1 MSNNIKVGFS
11 ATDAGYTSTVKKI
24 NESTKSIDNTVKKV
38 SGNVSNSFGSM
49 IKAGAGL
56 AVGFGAI
63 KAAGE
68 LVSKVFD
75 GFSDALDLGG
85 KLKDLSDRTGETSGN
100 LMLLQRAFDNAG
112 SSADA
117 VGPALN
123 KLQKFMVDAANGSEK
138 NTNALAN
145 LGLTM
150 TDLKGKAPIE
160 QMQILADRIK
170 AIPDPA
176 ERSAAAMSIFGKS
189 GGALLP
195 VLMNL
200 TGELKTAENQLGS
213 MPGVMTRMN
222 EVFDNIG
229 DNITVIKGKFM
240 EFAAGLLEKI
250 APALEFITTVMT
262 QFDAAA
268 FGEKVG
274 QALIGAGQGMQAFK
288 SAMDAL
294 ALGEFKLAMEIAFGA
309 MRLAAFESFNSIVK
323 HAQASFSA
331 VAEFL
336 KAVLGPGSGL
346 YTIITGTFE
355 TLGMKFSRSVGEGLK
370 TILEV
375 IPGWGSI
382 MAARIAESIDVLDVR
397 IANKSSQMKNALAQ
411 VPDDLIY
418 GFGEAGK
425 AFDKTLAGSKDLI
438 NTHEMDFELMLKIAE
453 LEKKRAASIKEQGLA
468 TEINDSKRKAN
479 QEAYK
484 NTLKIINQIEAE
496 IDAAKLFADKEEVAA
511 LKKKL
516 AFEKAIAEAL
526 KQGMTLQEAITYA
539 TNKQNSALESVV
551 NSNKKITKE
560 MQKQAGLA
568 GQMAA
573 DIAKMKHD
581 EKIDPGGRRQQEF
594 QKALNEGNS
603 AKANRIQREI
613 AGRER
618 NKEINDMFK
627 EFKGNINA
635 PNKNVKDMA
644 KELGIDTFRKT
655 VKQLQDEIES
665 ELRKRK
671 GKDKPGEEGKKEP
684 GGGKG
689 PENRPDP
696 NTGIIQSILNAV
708 NNIDKK
714 LPQTAL
720 GY

>member
-24 NESTKSIDNTVKKV
+24 NESTKSIDDTVKNV
-38 SGNVSNSFGSM
+38 SGNVANSFGSM

-150 TDLKGKAPIE
+150 TDLQGKAPIE

-189 GGALLP
+189 GGELLP

-250 APALEFITTVMT
+250 APALEFVTTAFT
-262 QFDAAA
+262 RIDAAA
-268 FGEKVG
+268 
-274 QALIGAGQGMQAFK
+274 LGAK
-288 SAMDAL
+288 
-294 ALGEFKLAMEIAFGA
+294 LGE
-309 MRLAAFESFNSIVK
+309 
-323 HAQASFSA
+323 
-331 VAEFL
+331 
-336 KAVLGPGSGL
+336 
-346 YTIITGTFE
+346 IITGASVAMQGFSAAMKALEFGDFE
-355 TLGMKFSRSVGEGLK
+355 SAVKIAFS
-370 TILEV
+370 
-375 IPGWGSI
+375 SI
-382 MAARIAESIDVLDVR
+382 KLQVAESINS
-397 IANKSSQMKNALAQ
+397 IYANFKGLVAAIGSLLENSGITIIIDALVMGVVSKISSGLRSIFSEFLNTIGKFEAAKEMALLSKKDEENANNYFQTAKA
-411 VPDDLIY
+411 
-418 GFGEAGK
+418 GFASLGENIQDSMEPMQKAYKDAVDSAGK
-425 AFDKTLAGSKDLI
+425 LI
-438 NTHEMDFELMLKIAE
+438 DTTKLQSNLSEAISQAE
-453 LEKKRAASIKEQGLA
+453 QKRANAIKEQGLA
-468 TEINDSKRKAN
+468 IETNDSKRKAN

-484 NTLKIINQIEAE
+484 NTLAIIKQIETE
-496 IDAAKLFADKEEVAA
+496 IASAKSFGDKEQVAA
-511 LKKKL
+511 LEKKL

-551 NSNKKITKE
+551 NSNKTITQE

-573 DIAKMKHD
+573 DIAKMQHD

-594 QKALNEGNS
+594 QQALNEGNS
-603 AKANRIQREI
+603 ATANRIQREI

-618 NKEINDMFK
+618 KKEIDDMFK
-627 EFKGNINA
+627 EFKKDMGEGSKSA
-635 PNKNVKDMA
+635 SKSVADMA

-655 VKQLQDEIES
+655 RKELQDEIEQ
-665 ELRKRK
+665 ELRKRQ

-689 PENRPDP
+689 PENKPDP